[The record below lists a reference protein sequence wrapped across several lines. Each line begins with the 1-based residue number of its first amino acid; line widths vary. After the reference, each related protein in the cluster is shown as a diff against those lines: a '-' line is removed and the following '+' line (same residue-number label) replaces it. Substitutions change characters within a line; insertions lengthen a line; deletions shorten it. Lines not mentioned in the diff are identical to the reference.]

1 MADVGQPDHT
11 TDLEMAPAGTMRVR
25 CPGCH
30 AVIGE
35 CAPVPGLLN
44 VYHCR
49 ACGKWSTLFIPPLSV
64 LRRVV
69 AIADGEVA

>member
-1 MADVGQPDHT
+1 MADLADTGGRK
-11 TDLEMAPAGTMRVR
+11 LEMAPAGIMEVR

-30 AVIGE
+30 AVVGQ

-49 ACGKWSTLFIPPLSV
+49 SCKKWHTLYIPSLSV
-64 LRRVV
+64 LRLVV
-69 AIADGEVA
+69 EMADRETC

>member
-1 MADVGQPDHT
+1 M
-11 TDLEMAPAGTMRVR
+11 R

-30 AVIGE
+30 AVVGE

-49 ACGKWSTLFIPPLSV
+49 ACGKWSTLFIPSLSV

-69 AIADGEVA
+69 ALADGGEGA